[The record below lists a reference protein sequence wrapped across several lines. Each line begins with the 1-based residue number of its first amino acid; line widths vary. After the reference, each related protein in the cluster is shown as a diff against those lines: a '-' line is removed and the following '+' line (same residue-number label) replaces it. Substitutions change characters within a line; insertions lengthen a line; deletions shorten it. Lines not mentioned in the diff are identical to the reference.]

1 MCQRKT
7 GQEEKPFLLFLS
19 FQAGK
24 IVYNDSGRFFMKKR
38 NAAVIRL
45 VVPLAYLSMII
56 VNYLANALPLG
67 GLSTGE
73 VSDLY
78 PNLFVPSG
86 FTFSIWGIIYLLL
99 GASVVFFITRIGSHD
114 AGLYRKLAVFFV
126 ITCVFNMAW
135 IFSWQYRLPG
145 LSFAVMIL
153 LFFTLN
159 AIKIILWDQDKM
171 LNQQERIFLNLPFS
185 FYFAWI
191 NIALLANLTALKI
204 HLGWSRGV
212 SDMFWAMM
220 MIFIAVI
227 LTIYRVVR
235 RHDIVFPI
243 VTVWALTGII
253 HKRMAFQEAREVAL
267 AAVTG
272 LLAVAVALIV
282 TGIDLHWKR
291 KKSVN

>member
-1 MCQRKT
+1 M
-7 GQEEKPFLLFLS
+7 E
-19 FQAGK
+19 
-24 IVYNDSGRFFMKKR
+24 KR

-45 VVPLAYLSMII
+45 VVPLAFILMIM

-86 FTFSIWGIIYLLL
+86 FTFSIWGVIYFLL
-99 GASVVFFITRIGSHD
+99 GASVVFFIGKIGLHE

-126 ITCVFNMAW
+126 ITCIFNMAW

-145 LSFAVMIL
+145 LSFGVMIL

-159 AIKIILWDQDKM
+159 AIKIILWDQDKK
-171 LNQQERIFLNLPFS
+171 LNQQERILLNLPFS

-191 NIALLANLTALKI
+191 NIALLANLTALKV
-204 HLGWSRGV
+204 HMDWSWGV

-243 VTVWALTGII
+243 VTAWALIGII
-253 HKRMAFQEAREVAL
+253 HKRIAAGEAREVAL

-272 LLAVAVALIV
+272 LLAIAVALIV
-282 TGIDLHWKR
+282 TGIELRWKR
-291 KKSVN
+291 KKTDD